1 VSTVNVRC
9 DSSAPLAT
17 SQTAGVVGGVPL
29 LFWIFITVHLC
40 RDLLGDRAGAL
51 LRLRLMLSDVIDA
64 QRPPRRGAAPS
75 PPRCRGCPFPRAHV
89 AMLPCCVRHRVCVCE
104 PDRRA
109 LQCGGASTASA
120 SASS

>member
-1 VSTVNVRC
+1 LNVRC
-9 DSSAPLAT
+9 DSTAPLAT

-40 RDLLGDRAGAL
+40 RDLLGHRAGAL

-75 PPRCRGCPFPRAHV
+75 PPLPRLSFPARSRCHV
-89 AMLPCCVRHRVCVCE
+89 ALL
-104 PDRRA
+104 RA
-109 LQCGGASTASA
+109 APRLRL
-120 SASS
+120 